1 MSELS
6 GGTRLTQKPLPSR
19 LAIQKLGIDD
29 LEGNVATQVRI
40 ESFVGDPHCTSTQL
54 PERSIGPP
62 QNLKM
67 FEFFR
72 LRHALNP
79 LRAGIS

>member
-1 MSELS
+1 MSKLS

-40 ESFVGDPHCTSTQL
+40 ESLVGDSHCTSTQL

-67 FEFFR
+67 FEFFG
-72 LRHALNP
+72 LRHALTP
-79 LRAGIS
+79 SGAGIS